1 MKLLY
6 ITAVWSGDG
15 EPNMHYDFVNEAAER
30 GHSVTVL
37 ALCEKR
43 NGVPTNFKTENGINY
58 LTVKCGNIQKT
69 NKYQKVIS
77 SVLANFYILTAANKY
92 LKKSQFDMIVWS
104 VSSTLMYYSI
114 NCLKKRY
121 KAKQYMLLKE
131 YWPQDPVDLGAMS
144 EGGFVYRVLKY
155 VEKTM
160 MNNADYIGVSSPAGI
175 KYVDDR
181 YPDNTHKC
189 EVCPHCE
196 TPRNVD
202 KTIRKQVFEEFGIP
216 EDKTVFLYG
225 GNFGISQGIDDM
237 VACIKAAAENENAFF
252 AMLGSGTEYARAKAE
267 LEGLSN
273 VRFYSGLKYQ
283 KFLRLAAV
291 CDCGM
296 IFLFKDYNVPNIP
309 GKLNTYLNA
318 EIPIIACVDK
328 TTDAGDILEEA
339 GAGIKVYSGDT
350 EAFCNAVETMFDKKQ
365 QNAMAQNAKKLLCE
379 KFTPINVMNIIEE
392 SYKVGK

>member
-1 MKLLY
+1 MNLLY
-6 ITAVWSGDG
+6 ISAVWSGDG
-15 EPNMHYDFVNEAAER
+15 EPNMHSDFVNEAAKK

-43 NGVPTNFKTENGINY
+43 NGVPTSYKTEDGINY

-77 SVLANFYILTAANKY
+77 SVLANFHILAATRKY
-92 LKKSQFDMIVWS
+92 LRKAKFDMVVWS
-104 VSSTLMYYSI
+104 VSSTLMYYAV
-114 NCLKKRY
+114 NRLKKRF
-121 KAKQYMLLKE
+121 KAKQYLLLKE
-131 YWPQDPVDLGAMS
+131 YWPQDPVDLGAMRV
-144 EGGFVYRVLKY
+144 GGLVYNVLAY

-175 KYVDDR
+175 KYVDER
-181 YPDNTHKC
+181 YPKNTPKC

-196 TPRNVD
+196 TPREVV
-202 KTIRKQVFEEFGIP
+202 KTARNEVLEEFGIP
-216 EDKTVFLYG
+216 SDKTVFLYG

-237 VACIKAAAENENAFF
+237 VASIKAASKNENAFF
-252 AMLGSGTEYARAKAE
+252 AMLGSGTEYQKAKSE

-273 VRFYSGLKYQ
+273 VKFYSGLKYY
-283 KFLRLAAV
+283 KFLRLASA

-296 IFLFKDYNVPNIP
+296 IFLFRGYNVPNIP

-328 TTDAGDILEEA
+328 TTDAGDILEAA

-350 EAFCNAVETMFDKKQ
+350 EAFCNAVEKITDKATRDEMSK
-365 QNAMAQNAKKLLCE
+365 NAKNLLCE
-379 KFTPINVMNIIEE
+379 KFTPEKVLEIIEE
-392 SYKVGK
+392 RFKIG